1 MTYKTHELEQA
12 ALQAIKTRKLLFIED
27 VIACLPCSKP
37 TFYQHKLNELD
48 SIKDAISFN
57 RIETKLKIRKK
68 LFESDNPIA
77 LIASYKLVANDDE
90 LDRLTTNRQAQR
102 LPEGNKPMIVTFE
115 LNPNKENDIVR
126 NSKLLTD
133 GEPLDDSID
142 GEIID
147 DSGDKM
153 SHLEILDNIKEA

>member
-27 VIACLPCSKP
+27 VVACLPCSKP

-57 RIETKLKIRKK
+57 RIETKLKIREK

-77 LIASYKLVANDDE
+77 LIASYKLVANNDE
-90 LDRLTTNRQAQR
+90 LERLSANRQMPR
-102 LPEGNKPMIVTFE
+102 LPEGNKPMVVTFS

-126 NSKLLTD
+126 NKLLTTS
-133 GEPLDDSID
+133 GSLDDSAVD
-142 GEIID
+142 GELLD
-147 DSGDKM
+147 DD
-153 SHLEILDNIKEA
+153 

>member
-27 VIACLPCSKP
+27 VVACLPCSKP

-48 SIKDAISFN
+48 SIKDAIERN

-77 LIASYKLVANDDE
+77 LIAAYKLVANDDE
-90 LDRLTTNRQAQR
+90 LDRLTTNRQTPR
-102 LPEGNKPMIVTFE
+102 LPEGNKPMIVTFS

-126 NSKLLTD
+126 NKLLTTS
-133 GEPLDDSID
+133 GSLDDSID
-142 GEIID
+142 GEIVD
-147 DSGDKM
+147 DSG
-153 SHLEILDNIKEA
+153 E

>member
-27 VIACLPCSKP
+27 VVACLPCSKP

-90 LDRLTTNRQAQR
+90 LDRLTTNRQTPR
-102 LPEGNKPMIVTFE
+102 LPEGNKPMVVTFQ
-115 LNPNKENDIVR
+115 LNPNKQDDIRR
-126 NSKLLTD
+126 NNNLLTE

-142 GEIID
+142 GEIVD
-147 DSGDKM
+147 DSG
-153 SHLEILDNIKEA
+153 E

>member
-1 MTYKTHELEQA
+1 MTYKTHELEHD

-27 VIACLPCSKP
+27 VVACLPCSKP
-37 TFYQHKLNELD
+37 TFYQHKLNELN

-77 LIASYKLVANDDE
+77 LIAAYKLVANDDE
-90 LDRLTTNRQAQR
+90 LDRLTTNRQTPR
-102 LPEGNKPMIVTFE
+102 LPEGNKPMVVTFS

-126 NSKLLTD
+126 NKLLTTS
-133 GEPLDDSID
+133 GSLDDSVD
-142 GEIID
+142 GEIVD
-147 DSGDKM
+147 DEGD
-153 SHLEILDNIKEA
+153 